1 VTGIIDGMGSLGTAV
16 GQFIIGHSVTQFGW
30 KYGYLAIISGV
41 ILLTLIP
48 MGKMMIKELKEI
60 QELRR

>member
-1 VTGIIDGMGSLGTAV
+1 MTGIIDGMGSLGTAV
-16 GQFIIGHSVTQFGW
+16 GQFIIGHSVTYFGW

-48 MGKMMIKELKEI
+48 MGKMMVKELKEI
-60 QELRR
+60 